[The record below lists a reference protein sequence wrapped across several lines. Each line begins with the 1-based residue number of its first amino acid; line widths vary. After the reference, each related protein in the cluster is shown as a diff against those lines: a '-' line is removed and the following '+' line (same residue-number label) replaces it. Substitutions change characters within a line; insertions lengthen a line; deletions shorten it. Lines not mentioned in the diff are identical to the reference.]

1 VNKTF
6 FLHKQLK
13 LNRFISKNYK
23 QYKTQNKNNDT
34 RINIGLILIILL
46 LVAFDLALLIILI
59 VSLGYGG
66 LDGITILLGLGVL
79 AVFALIV
86 LSIFQLR

>member
-1 VNKTF
+1 MNKTF